1 MLHAAKIIALCAA
14 LLLLPALG
22 CSRMERAYYLE
33 TGRYAQGIVALSK
46 EYAQDPWN
54 PELNYYLGRF
64 HLALGSGEK
73 ATGYLK
79 RATILAT
86 EDAEY
91 HYWLGVAYH
100 AVGESS
106 AEERALERS
115 LAIDP
120 EHVPARL
127 ALANIFL
134 DQGKAAKALTH
145 YDLALAVEH
154 GNLDVLWGR
163 AQALGKLGRRTE
175 RLEVLHDYLSAGAD
189 APMAAQAV
197 EELNLVGDYSW
208 RIHTV
213 GRYRLALPAVDFA
226 PGTDSATVRGQ
237 EALASVAKALRD
249 DPQLNIH
256 VVAFVAGD
264 QELARRRAQAVAAA
278 LREETSLIDRAR
290 LSLSWLGS
298 SQQLRLGDTTRELDE
313 SILFITDAK
322 KGA

>member
-14 LLLLPALG
+14 LLLFPALG

-33 TGRYAQGIVALSK
+33 TGRYAQGIAVLSK
-46 EYAQDPWN
+46 EYAQDPWD

-73 ATGYLK
+73 AAGYLK
-79 RATILAT
+79 RATILSP

-91 HYWLGVAYH
+91 HYWLGVAYWTE
-100 AVGESS
+100 GETA

-115 LAIDP
+115 LALDP

-127 ALANIFL
+127 ALANNL
-134 DQGKAAKALTH
+134 LGQGQATKALTH
-145 YDLALAVEH
+145 YDVALTVEPS
-154 GNLDVLWGR
+154 NADVLWGR
-163 AQALGKLGRRTE
+163 AQALDKLGRRSE
-175 RLEVLHDYLSAGAD
+175 RLEALHDYLSISAD
-189 APMAAQAV
+189 GPNAAKAV
-197 EELNLVGDYSW
+197 EYLNAAGDYSW
-208 RIHTV
+208 RTHTV

-237 EALASVAKALRD
+237 EALTHVAKTLNA
-249 DPQLNIH
+249 DPQLRIH

-264 QELARRRAQAVAAA
+264 QELARKRAQAVAEA
-278 LREETSLIDRAR
+278 LRDEDKHIDRSR

-298 SQQLRLGDTTRELDE
+298 PQQLRLGDTTQELKE
-313 SILFITDAK
+313 SIQFITDAR